1 MHRHHHR
8 QSDVKNIRVAFFLN
22 FFFTIIE
29 FVGGM
34 LTNSM
39 AIISDAV
46 HDLGDSVTLGLSW
59 YFQKLSKKPGDKAY
73 TYGYKRFSL
82 LGAIVNSVILLVGS
96 VVILINAIPRLLH
109 PEQPDTGGM
118 LLLAVLGVIINGLA
132 MLRLRRGH
140 SLNERVVSLHL
151 LEDVLGWVA
160 VLIGALVMHFVDAP
174 VIDPLLSV
182 AITLFILYNVYRN
195 MRQGF
200 RIILQGS
207 PVSFDMEEA
216 KRVVSALDGVR
227 RAEHLHAWS
236 VDGEYNVLTMHV
248 VVDREM
254 TMREQQQL
262 KQRIRAALNHMG
274 VQHATIELE
283 LFDDQG
289 DCKI

>member
-262 KQRIRAALNHMG
+262 KQRIRAALNQMG

-289 DCKI
+289 DCKL

>member
-1 MHRHHHR
+1 MHKHHHR
-8 QSDVKNIRVAFFLN
+8 HNDVKNIKVAFFLN
-22 FFFTIIE
+22 LLFTIIE
-29 FVGGM
+29 FVGGI

-39 AIISDAV
+39 AILSDAV
-46 HDLGDSVTLGLSW
+46 HDMGDSVTLGLSW

-82 LGAIVNSVILLVGS
+82 LGAIVNSLILLVGS
-96 VVILINAIPRLLH
+96 VVILFNAVPRLLH
-109 PEQPDTGGM
+109 PEQPDTKGM
-118 LLLAVLGVIINGLA
+118 LLLAVLGVIINGVA
-132 MLRLRRGH
+132 MLRLRRGR

-182 AITLFILYNVYRN
+182 AITLFILFNVYRN
-195 MRQGF
+195 MRQSF

-207 PVSFDMEEA
+207 PEKLNLAAAAQAVA
-216 KRVVSALDGVR
+216 ALEGVR

-248 VVDREM
+248 VVSREM
-254 TMREQQQL
+254 SMREQQQL
-262 KQRIRAALNHMG
+262 KQRIRGTLNQMG

-283 LFDDQG
+283 LFEDPGGCQV
-289 DCKI
+289 